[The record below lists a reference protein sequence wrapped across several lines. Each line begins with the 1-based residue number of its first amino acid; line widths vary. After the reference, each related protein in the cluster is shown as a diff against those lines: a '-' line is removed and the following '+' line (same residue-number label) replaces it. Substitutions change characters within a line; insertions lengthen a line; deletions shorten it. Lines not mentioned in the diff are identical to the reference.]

1 MKVNASMALES
12 LGFLYTYVSVY
23 LKKDDQE
30 IPITMD
36 PMIKEWL
43 DETDASI
50 SSFLR
55 NDLEFLFA
63 KFHINNWVIFYQLH
77 KEKME
82 TAEEFLEHLKRM
94 SEEEFRDLYL
104 KIADIHKILLE
115 KLTPRM
121 IKSKIEAHFF
131 MKSEGQEKTLL
142 QLFKEPGEWKKRIIE
157 TYEKFYTTYFLPHE
171 DEIRAVL
178 SQRIPEV
185 KQKLAQDPDG
195 YLDAISIGH
204 YKTVLGSR
212 KDVALYVSYCYDRGF
227 TISLKDPIFWFGLR
241 RERLLEEIDRKA
253 KSELLF
259 NSLSDPKRVEIIR
272 LCAKRTWYSNE
283 LAKHFGITSATMS
296 YHINKLLSAGLLTF
310 EVGEQ
315 NKVYYQINRKIM
327 ESLLNAAHD
336 DLLGEP

>member
-1 MKVNASMALES
+1 MKVNTSMALES

-23 LKKDDQE
+23 LKKDDQD

-36 PMIKEWL
+36 PMIREWL
-43 DETDASI
+43 DETESTI

-63 KFHINNWVIFYQLH
+63 KFHINNWVLFYQLH
-77 KEKME
+77 TGKME
-82 TAEEFLEHLKRM
+82 TAVDFLEHMKQM
-94 SEEEFRDLYL
+94 SDEEFRDLYL
-104 KIADIHKILLE
+104 KIADIHTIPLD

-157 TYEKFYTTYFLPHE
+157 TYEKFYTQYFLPHE
-171 DEIRAVL
+171 ADIKTVL
-178 SQRIPEV
+178 AQRIPIV
-185 KQKLAQDPDG
+185 KQRLDEDTEG
-195 YLDAISIGH
+195 YLDGISIGH

-241 RERLLEEIDRKA
+241 REQLLEEIDRKA

-272 LCAKRTWYSNE
+272 LCSKRTWYSNE

-315 NKVYYQINRKIM
+315 NKVYYQINRKIL
-327 ESLLNAAHD
+327 ESLLKAAKE